1 MLAKLIRFFSRPP
14 LDGPKATLLLR
25 LMVGSVFF
33 WEGLLKFVYV
43 NQGVGRF
50 TKLGMPIPEMLAP
63 AIAYLEIG
71 GGLLLIFGLATRWI
85 ALPFIIEMV
94 VAMLSTKVSL
104 YFGTSP
110 LALPPAPPKVGAWA
124 VLHEIRSD
132 WAQIM
137 TSAYLLWAGPGP
149 WSLDAI
155 IRRKANRTATDQ
167 PAATAATAAPSDVAL
182 ARSREAPSNRMGG

>member
-1 MLAKLIRFFSRPP
+1 MIAKLIRFFARPP
-14 LDGPKATLLLR
+14 VDAPRATVLVR

-50 TKLGMPIPEMLAP
+50 TKLGMPAPELLAH
-63 AIAYLEIG
+63 AIATLEIV
-71 GGLLLIFGLATRWI
+71 GGLLLMFGLATRWL

-94 VAMLSTKVSL
+94 VAMLSTKIGV

-110 LALPPAPPKVGAWA
+110 LPMPPAPPKVGAWA

-132 WAQIM
+132 WAQFL
-137 TSAYLLWAGPGP
+137 TSGYLLWAGPGP
-149 WSLDAI
+149 WSLDAL
-155 IRRKANRTATDQ
+155 IRRRARGTASS
-167 PAATAATAAPSDVAL
+167 PAGAQTLRLPPGADAGA
-182 ARSREAPSNRMGG
+182 